1 VVKIIH
7 HRGTENTEAAQ
18 RRVASEFSALIDSRE
33 DFADNWD
40 AGTTE
45 ELSEEPETTTSNTR
59 RSLIWLQTLAFLLG
73 LGLLIYVINR
83 VGVQPLFDALL
94 RIGFG
99 FFVVLGLSG
108 LRHVLRTISM
118 RAAVPPE
125 HRRISFRHAFA
136 ARLGGEAISFLTF
149 TGPLLGEATKVAL
162 LRKRVP
168 LTYGVPALV
177 VDNLIYNLSVV
188 FFVLS
193 GAVVML
199 LRYPLPPGAYLVLMV
214 IAAVAASGILVAAIA
229 AKRRVMLL
237 TWIID
242 HIGELRLSPKVI
254 LKKRHHIFHL
264 ESKVYDFYKHHPGAF
279 FLMIACNLLAH
290 VASVL
295 EVFLTLRMLGFQPQ
309 VAQAY
314 IIESLT
320 KVINFVFAF
329 VPGTIGVYEGG
340 TEVILQKGLGFTP
353 AAGLALALVRKAA
366 IVVWTSIGLLVLTW
380 RTLPNAWRRIMDRS
394 PRLQR
399 LMDSLVLSNIAH
411 RPART
416 AVSILGTGVGVLLIV
431 FTVGLAHG
439 VLHERGR
446 RESNIG
452 AEIMIRSS
460 GTIGLGGSQF
470 KLPASHA
477 AELATIP
484 GVRAATP
491 IGQTFDKS
499 DTGFGQRLIDGI
511 EYDQYANIARITI
524 REGRK
529 LESGDEAIID
539 PEWQRSRKANVGD
552 TVKLFERPFKIVG
565 VYEPPGGGRIK
576 IPLKTMQDQEGSDN
590 KASAI
595 LVACDDPAQQDEVAA
610 RILERFHDDQLIFT
624 RDLPEIYASG
634 VPALN
639 VFIKV
644 VVGVAAAISVLVILL
659 AMYTTVTERTRQIGI
674 LKSLGMSK
682 TAIAW
687 VIEQEAIIV
696 SVLGVVVGVLLTML
710 AKFAVMRTTSLTID
724 IEPRWVLIAL
734 AVGLLGGTIGALYP
748 ALRAAR
754 QDAVEA
760 LSYE

>member
-1 VVKIIH
+1 LIE
-7 HRGTENTEAAQ
+7 TEEFGEDWQTE
-18 RRVASEFSALIDSRE
+18 EID
-33 DFADNWD
+33 
-40 AGTTE
+40 E
-45 ELSEEPETTTSNTR
+45 ELSEEPESSAISKSR
-59 RSLIWLQTLAFLLG
+59 RSFAWMQALAFLLG
-73 LGLLIYVINR
+73 LALLVYVINR
-83 VGVQPLFDALL
+83 VGIQPLFDALL

-108 LRHVLRTISM
+108 ARHVLRTIAM

-125 HRRISFRHAFA
+125 HRRVTFRQAFA

-168 LTYGVPALV
+168 LTYGVPALI
-177 VDNLIYNLSVV
+177 VDNLLYNLSVV

-193 GAVVML
+193 GACVML
-199 LRYPLPPGAYLVLMV
+199 LSYHLPTPVYTVLIV
-214 IAAVAASGILVAAIA
+214 IAIAAAMGILAAVLA

-237 TWIID
+237 TWVID
-242 HIGELRLSPKVI
+242 RMAQLRLSPKVI
-254 LKKRHHIFHL
+254 LKRRHHIYHL
-264 ESKVYDFYKHHPGAF
+264 ELKVYDFYKHHPGAF
-279 FLMIACNLLAH
+279 FGMIACDLLSHAT
-290 VASVL
+290 SVL
-295 EVFLTLRMLGFQPQ
+295 EVYVALRFLGFRPE
-309 VAQAY
+309 VSQAY

-366 IVVWTSIGLLVLTW
+366 IVCWTSVGLLVLTW
-380 RTLPNAWRRIMDRS
+380 RTLPNAWRKLLDRS
-394 PRLQR
+394 SRLQR
-399 LMDSLVLSNIAH
+399 LMDSLVFSNIAH

-439 VLHERGR
+439 VLHERGK

-452 AEIMIRSS
+452 AEIMIRAS
-460 GTIGLGGSQF
+460 GSIGIGGASPFRLQT
-470 KLPASHA
+470 SHA
-477 AELATIP
+477 AEIARIP

-491 IGQTFDKS
+491 VGQILDST
-499 DTGFGQRLIDGI
+499 DTGFGSRLIDGI
-511 EYDQYANIARITI
+511 DFDQYANLAGMTI

-529 LESGDEAIID
+529 LMTGDEAIVD
-539 PEWQRSRKANVGD
+539 PEWKDRRHAQLGD
-552 TVKLFERPFKIVG
+552 TVQLFKRPFKIVG

-576 IPLKTMQDQEGSDN
+576 IPLTTMQEQEG
-590 KASAI
+590 AEGRATAI
-595 LVACDDPAQQDEVAA
+595 LVACADPAKQDEVAA
-610 RILERFHDDQLIFT
+610 RIQERFPETQLIFT
-624 RDLPEIYASG
+624 RDLPELYATG

-644 VVGVAAAISVLVILL
+644 VVGVAAAISMLVILL

-682 TAIAW
+682 RSIAW
-687 VIEQEAIIV
+687 VIEQEAIVV
-696 SVLGVVVGVLLTML
+696 SVLGVAVGILLTL
-710 AKFAVMRTTSLTID
+710 IARFAVMRVTSLTIE
-724 IEPRWVLIAL
+724 IEPRWMLISL

-754 QDAVEA
+754 QDPVEA

>member
-1 VVKIIH
+1 M
-7 HRGTENTEAAQ
+7 
-18 RRVASEFSALIDSRE
+18 IDSRE
-33 DFADNWD
+33 DFADNWV

-118 RAAVPPE
+118 RAAVPAE

-199 LRYPLPPGAYLVLMV
+199 LRYPLPPGVYLVLLV

-237 TWIID
+237 TWLID
-242 HIGELRLSPKVI
+242 RLGELRLSPKVI
-254 LKKRHHIFHL
+254 LKKRHHVYHL

-290 VASVL
+290 AASVL
-295 EVFLTLRMLGFQPQ
+295 EVFLALKMLGFQPQ

-320 KVINFVFAF
+320 KVINFAFAF

-340 TEVILQKGLGFTP
+340 TEVILQKGLGFEP

-380 RTLPNAWRRIMDRS
+380 RTLPNAWRRILDRS

-452 AEIMIRSS
+452 AEIMIRAS

-470 KLPASHA
+470 RLPASHA
-477 AELATIP
+477 AELATIE

-499 DTGFGQRLIDGI
+499 DSGFGQRLIDGI
-511 EYDQYANIARITI
+511 EYDEYAGIARITM

-576 IPLKTMQDQEGSDN
+576 IPLKTMQDQEGGNN

-595 LVACDDPAQQDEVAA
+595 LVACADPAQQDVVAA
-610 RILERFHDDQLIFT
+610 RILERFPEDQLIFT

-710 AKFAVMRTTSLTID
+710 AKVAVMRTTSLTIE

-734 AVGLLGGTIGALYP
+734 AVGLLGGSIGALYP

>member
-1 VVKIIH
+1 MIK
-7 HRGTENTEAAQ
+7 E
-18 RRVASEFSALIDSRE
+18 EFG
-33 DFADNWD
+33 DNWQAEEID
-40 AGTTE
+40 
-45 ELSEEPETTTSNTR
+45 ELSEDREPTTSNRTR
-59 RSLIWLQTLAFLLG
+59 RSFVWLQSLAFLLG
-73 LGLLIYVINR
+73 LALLIYVINR

-99 FFVVLGLSG
+99 FFVILGLSG
-108 LRHVLRTISM
+108 LRHVLRTMAM

-125 HRRISFRHAFA
+125 HRRITFRHAFA
-136 ARLGGEAISFLTF
+136 ARLGGESISFLTF

-177 VDNLIYNLSVV
+177 VDNLLYNLSVV

-193 GAVVML
+193 GACVML
-199 LRYPLPPGAYLVLMV
+199 FNYRLPGPINTALLV
-214 IAAVAASGILVAAIA
+214 IASVATLGILAAAFA
-229 AKRRVMLL
+229 AKQRVMLL
-237 TWIID
+237 TWVID
-242 HIGELRLSPKVI
+242 RLAELRLSPKVI
-254 LKKRHHIFHL
+254 LKRRHHIYHL

-279 FLMIACNLLAH
+279 FGMIACDLLAH
-290 VASVL
+290 VSSVV
-295 EVFLTLRMLGFQPQ
+295 EVYVALHMLGFHPA
-309 VAQAY
+309 VSQAY

-340 TEVILQKGLGFTP
+340 TEVILNKGLGFNP

-366 IVVWTSIGLLVLTW
+366 IVCWTSLGLLVLTW
-380 RTLPNAWRRIMDRS
+380 RTLPNAWRRVLDRS
-394 PRLQR
+394 PRLQK
-399 LMDSLVLSNIAH
+399 LMDSLVFSNIAH

-452 AEIMIRSS
+452 AEIMIRPS
-460 GTIGLGGSQF
+460 GTIGFGGSSSF
-470 KLPASHA
+470 GIPEGHA

-484 GVRAATP
+484 GVKAATAV
-491 IGQTFDKS
+491 GQKLDHS
-499 DTGFGQRLIDGI
+499 DSGFGSRLIDGI
-511 EYDQYANIARITI
+511 NYDEYARIAGISI

-539 PEWQRSRKANVGD
+539 PRWQEQRHAQLGD
-552 TVKLFERPFKIVG
+552 TVPLFERPFKIVG
-565 VYEPPGGGRIK
+565 IYEPPGGGRIK
-576 IPLKTMQDQEGSDN
+576 IPLATMQEQEGAQGR
-590 KASAI
+590 ASAI
-595 LVACDDPAQQDEVAA
+595 LVACLDPAKQEDVAA
-610 RILERFHDDQLIFT
+610 LIQQRFPHDQLLLT
-624 RDLPEIYASG
+624 RDLPDLYAAG

-644 VVGVAAAISVLVILL
+644 VVGVAASISMLVILL

-682 TAIAW
+682 SAIAW

-696 SVLGVVVGVLLTML
+696 SVLGVAVGVLLTL
-710 AKFAVMRTTSLTID
+710 AAKFAVMRVTTLTIE
-724 IEPRWVLIAL
+724 IETRWVLVAL
-734 AVGLLGGTIGALYP
+734 GVGLLGGTIGALYP

-754 QDAVEA
+754 QDPVEA

>member
-1 VVKIIH
+1 LIE
-7 HRGTENTEAAQ
+7 TE
-18 RRVASEFSALIDSRE
+18 EFGE
-33 DFADNWD
+33 DWQAEEIE
-40 AGTTE
+40 E
-45 ELSEEPETTTSNTR
+45 ELSEEPESSVASKSR
-59 RSLIWLQTLAFLLG
+59 RSFAWMQALAFLLG
-73 LGLLIYVINR
+73 LALLVYVINR
-83 VGVQPLFDALL
+83 VGIQPLFDALL

-99 FFVVLGLSG
+99 FFIVLGLSG
-108 LRHVLRTISM
+108 ARHVLRTIAM

-125 HRRISFRHAFA
+125 HRRITFRQAFA

-177 VDNLIYNLSVV
+177 VDNLLYNLSVV

-193 GAVVML
+193 GACVML
-199 LRYPLPPGAYLVLMV
+199 LSYHLPTPVYTVLII
-214 IAAVAASGILVAAIA
+214 IAIVAAMGILAAALA

-237 TWIID
+237 TWVID
-242 HIGELRLSPKVI
+242 RMAQLRLSPKVI
-254 LKKRHHIFHL
+254 LKRRHHIYHL

-279 FLMIACNLLAH
+279 FGMIACDLLSHAT
-290 VASVL
+290 SVL
-295 EVFLTLRMLGFQPQ
+295 EVYVALRFLGFKPQ
-309 VAQAY
+309 VSQAY

-366 IVVWTSIGLLVLTW
+366 IVCWTSAGLLVLTW
-380 RTLPNAWRRIMDRS
+380 RTLPNAWRKLLDRS

-399 LMDSLVLSNIAH
+399 LMDSLVFSNIAH

-439 VLHERGR
+439 VLHERGK

-452 AEIMIRSS
+452 AEIMIRAS
-460 GTIGLGGSQF
+460 GSISLGGASPFRLQT
-470 KLPASHA
+470 SHA
-477 AELATIP
+477 AEIAQIP

-491 IGQTFDKS
+491 IGQTLDS
-499 DTGFGQRLIDGI
+499 TDTGFGSRLIDGI
-511 EYDQYANIARITI
+511 DFDQYANLAGITI

-529 LESGDEAIID
+529 LTTGDEAIVD
-539 PEWQRSRKANVGD
+539 PEWKDRRHAQIGD
-552 TVKLFERPFKIVG
+552 SVQLFKRAFKIVG

-576 IPLKTMQDQEGSDN
+576 IPLTTMQEQEG
-590 KASAI
+590 AEGRATAI
-595 LVACDDPAQQDEVAA
+595 LVACSDPAKQDEVAA
-610 RILERFHDDQLIFT
+610 RIQERFPESQLIFT
-624 RDLPEIYASG
+624 RDLPELYATG

-644 VVGVAAAISVLVILL
+644 VVGVAAAISMLVILL

-682 TAIAW
+682 RSIAW
-687 VIEQEAIIV
+687 VIEQEAIVV
-696 SVLGVVVGVLLTML
+696 SVLGVAVGILLTL
-710 AKFAVMRTTSLTID
+710 VARFAVMRVTSLTIE
-724 IEPRWVLIAL
+724 IEPRWLLIAL

-754 QDAVEA
+754 QDAVDA

>member
-1 VVKIIH
+1 
-7 HRGTENTEAAQ
+7 
-18 RRVASEFSALIDSRE
+18 LIESRE
-33 DFADNWD
+33 EFDNWTT
-40 AGTTE
+40 GETE
-45 ELSEEPETTTSNTR
+45 ELAEEPVPTTSNSR
-59 RSLIWLQTLAFLLG
+59 RSFVWLQAFAFILG

-94 RIGFG
+94 RVGFG
-99 FFVVLGLSG
+99 FFVILGLSG
-108 LRHVLRTISM
+108 LRHVLRTVSM

-125 HRRISFRHAFA
+125 HRRISFRNAFA

-177 VDNLIYNLSVV
+177 VDNLLYNLSVV

-199 LRYPLPPGAYLVLMV
+199 LRYPLPPGVYLVLIT

-237 TWIID
+237 TWLID
-242 HIGELRLSPKVI
+242 RLGELRLSPKVI
-254 LKKRHHIFHL
+254 LKRRHHIYHL

-290 VASVL
+290 AASVL
-295 EVFLTLRMLGFQPQ
+295 EVYLALKMLGFQPQ

-320 KVINFVFAF
+320 KVINFAFAF

-380 RTLPNAWRRIMDRS
+380 RTLPNAWHRILDRS

-416 AVSILGTGVGVLLIV
+416 AVSVLGTGVGVLLIV

-452 AEIMIRSS
+452 AEIMIRAS
-460 GTIGLGGSQF
+460 GSISLAGASQF
-470 KLPASHA
+470 KLHTSHA

-484 GVRAATP
+484 GVRATTP
-491 IGQTFDKS
+491 IGQAVDSS

-511 EYDQYANIARITI
+511 EYDQYAKIARMTM
-524 REGRK
+524 REGRP
-529 LESGDEAIID
+529 LQSGDEAIVD
-539 PEWQRSRKANVGD
+539 PEWKRNRKANTGD
-552 TVKLFERPFKIVG
+552 TLLLFHRPFKIVG

-576 IPLKTMQDQEGSDN
+576 IPLKTMQEQVGAES

-595 LVACDDPAQQDEVAA
+595 LVACDDPAKQDEVAA
-610 RILERFHDDQLIFT
+610 RILERFPQDQLLFT
-624 RDLPEIYASG
+624 RDLPELYASG

-639 VFIKV
+639 VFLNV
-644 VVGVAAAISVLVILL
+644 VVGVAAAISILVILL

-682 TAIAW
+682 TSIAW

-696 SVLGVVVGVLLTML
+696 SVLGVAVGVLLTML
-710 AKFAVMRTTSLTID
+710 AQLVVTRTTSLLIE
-724 IEPRWVLIAL
+724 IEPRWVLVAL
-734 AVGLLGGTIGALYP
+734 AVGLLGGSVGALYP

>member
-1 VVKIIH
+1 MI
-7 HRGTENTEAAQ
+7 E
-18 RRVASEFSALIDSRE
+18 SRE
-33 DFADNWD
+33 DFADNWAASD
-40 AGTTE
+40 EE
-45 ELSEEPETTTSNTR
+45 ELSEEPEPSTNTSR
-59 RSLIWLQTLAFLLG
+59 RSFVWLQTLAFLLG

-83 VGVQPLFDALL
+83 VGIQPLFDALL

-99 FFVVLGLSG
+99 FFIVLGLSG
-108 LRHVLRTISM
+108 LRHFLRTIAM

-125 HRRISFRHAFA
+125 HRRITFRQAFA

-162 LRKRVP
+162 LRKRIP

-177 VDNLIYNLSVV
+177 VDNLLYNLSVV

-193 GAVVML
+193 GACVML
-199 LRYPLPPGAYLVLMV
+199 AWYQLPPPVYTVLLIIAIVAALGIV
-214 IAAVAASGILVAAIA
+214 IAVIA
-229 AKRRVMLL
+229 AKRRVMMLS
-237 TWIID
+237 WIID
-242 HIGELRLSPKVI
+242 RMAELRLSPKVI
-254 LKKRHHIFHL
+254 LKRRHHIYHL
-264 ESKVYDFYKHHPGAF
+264 ESKVYDFYKHHPAAF
-279 FLMIACNLLAH
+279 FVMIACNLLAH
-290 VASVL
+290 VASVV
-295 EVFLTLRMLGFQPQ
+295 EVFLTLKMLGFTPQ

-320 KVINFVFAF
+320 KVINFAFAF

-340 TEVILQKGLGFTP
+340 TEIILQKGLGFEP

-366 IVVWTSIGLLVLTW
+366 IVCWTSIGLLVLTW
-380 RTLPNAWRRIMDRS
+380 RTLPNAWRRILDRS

-452 AEIMIRSS
+452 AEIMIRAS
-460 GTIGLGGSQF
+460 GTVSLAGGSQF
-470 KLPASHA
+470 RLPTSHA

-491 IGQTFDKS
+491 IGQSVDKS
-499 DTGFGQRLIDGI
+499 DSGFGQRLIDGI
-511 EYDQYANIARITI
+511 EYDQYANLARISL
-524 REGRK
+524 REGRP
-529 LESGDEAIID
+529 LQSGDEAIVD
-539 PEWQRSRKANVGD
+539 PEWKERRQAKVGD
-552 TVKLFERPFKIVG
+552 TVKLFDRPFKIVG

-576 IPLKTMQDQEGSDN
+576 IPLKTMQEQEGADGR
-590 KASAI
+590 ASAI
-595 LVACDDPAQQDEVAA
+595 LVACNDPAEQDQVAA
-610 RILERFHDDQLIFT
+610 RILERFPSDQLIFT

-644 VVGVAAAISVLVILL
+644 VVGVAAAISMLVILL

-682 TAIAW
+682 ASIAW

-696 SVLGVVVGVLLTML
+696 SVLGVAVGVLLTML
-710 AKFAVMRTTSLTID
+710 ARLAVMRTTNLTIE

>member
-1 VVKIIH
+1 MESKEEFVDNWPAEEAKELAE
-7 HRGTENTEAAQ
+7 TTEAISPKNA
-18 RRVASEFSALIDSRE
+18 
-33 DFADNWD
+33 
-40 AGTTE
+40 
-45 ELSEEPETTTSNTR
+45 R
-59 RSLIWLQTLAFLLG
+59 RSFFWLQTLAFLLG

-99 FFVVLGLSG
+99 FFVILGLSG
-108 LRHVLRTISM
+108 LRHFLRTIAM
-118 RAAVPPE
+118 RAAVPAE
-125 HRRISFRHAFA
+125 HRRITFRQAFA

-177 VDNLIYNLSVV
+177 VDNLLYNLSVV

-193 GAVVML
+193 GACVML
-199 LRYPLPPGAYLVLMV
+199 VKYPLPPLVSTVLLIIAI
-214 IAAVAASGILVAAIA
+214 IAALGILIAAIA
-229 AKRRVMLL
+229 AKRRVMIL
-237 TWIID
+237 TWAID
-242 HIGELRLSPKVI
+242 LLAQLRLSPKVI
-254 LKKRHHIFHL
+254 LNRRHHIYHL
-264 ESKVYDFYKHHPGAF
+264 ESKVYDFYKHHPSVF
-279 FLMIACNLLAH
+279 FLMIVCNLLSH
-290 VASVL
+290 VASVV
-295 EVFLTLRMLGFQPQ
+295 EVYLALKFLGFQPQ

-320 KVINFVFAF
+320 KVINFAFAF

-340 TEVILQKGLGFTP
+340 TEFLLQKGLGFTP

-366 IVVWTSIGLLVLTW
+366 IVSWTSIGLLVLTW
-380 RTLPNAWRRIMDRS
+380 RTLPNAWRRILDRS

-416 AVSILGTGVGVLLIV
+416 AVSVLGTAIGVLLIV
-431 FTVGLAHG
+431 FTVGLARG

-452 AEIMIRSS
+452 AEIMIRAS
-460 GTIGLGGSQF
+460 GSIGFGGGAQF
-470 KLPASHA
+470 RLPASHA
-477 AELATIP
+477 AEIAGIP

-491 IGQTFDKS
+491 LGQTFDKS
-499 DTGFGQRLIDGI
+499 DSGFGQRLLDGI
-511 EYDQYANIARITI
+511 EYDEYASLARITI

-529 LESGDEAIID
+529 LESGDEAIVD
-539 PEWQRSRKANVGD
+539 PEWKQRRGANVGD
-552 TVKLFERPFKIVG
+552 TVELFQRPFKIVG

-576 IPLKTMQDQEGSDN
+576 IPLKTLQEQEGAAN
-590 KASAI
+590 RASSI
-595 LVACDDPAQQDEVAA
+595 LVACDDPAEQDAVAT
-610 RILERFHDDQLIFT
+610 RILERFPDDQLIFT
-624 RDLPEIYASG
+624 RDLPELYASG

-639 VFIKV
+639 IFIKV
-644 VVGVAAAISVLVILL
+644 VVGVAATISMLVILL

-682 TAIAW
+682 ASIAW

-696 SVLGVVVGVLLTML
+696 SVLGVAVGVLLTL
-710 AKFAVMRTTSLTID
+710 VARLAVMRTTSLTIE

>member
-1 VVKIIH
+1 M
-7 HRGTENTEAAQ
+7 TESDELA
-18 RRVASEFSALIDSRE
+18 E
-33 DFADNWD
+33 DWQTAES
-40 AGTTE
+40 E
-45 ELSEEPETTTSNTR
+45 ELPEEVETTPSPRSR
-59 RSLIWLQTLAFLLG
+59 RSFAGIQALAFLFG
-73 LGLLIYVINR
+73 LGLLAYVINK

-99 FFVVLGLSG
+99 FFIVLGLSG
-108 LRHVLRTISM
+108 LRHVLRTIAM
-118 RAAVPPE
+118 RAAVPRE
-125 HRRISFRHAFA
+125 HRRISFRNAFA

-193 GAVVML
+193 GACVML
-199 LRYPLPPGAYLVLMV
+199 VSYRLPTPVYTVLIM
-214 IAAVAASGILVAAIA
+214 IAAVAALGIAAAALA

-242 HIGELRLSPKVI
+242 RLGELRLSPKVI
-254 LKKRHHIFHL
+254 LKRRQHIYHL
-264 ESKVYDFYKHHPGAF
+264 ESKVYDFYKHHPAAF
-279 FLMIACNLLAH
+279 FGMIACDLLSHASSVIEVY
-290 VASVL
+290 VA
-295 EVFLTLRMLGFQPQ
+295 LRLLGFHPL
-309 VAQAY
+309 VSQAY

-366 IVVWTSIGLLVLTW
+366 IVCWTSIGLLVLTS
-380 RTLPNAWRRIMDRS
+380 RTLPNAWRRLLDRS

-399 LMDSLVLSNIAH
+399 LMDSLVFSNIAH

-416 AVSILGTGVGVLLIV
+416 LVSILGTGVGVLLII

-439 VLHERGR
+439 VLHERGQ

-452 AEIMIRSS
+452 AEIMIRASGSVGFTGSS
-460 GTIGLGGSQF
+460 PF
-470 KLPASHA
+470 KLQASHA
-477 AELATIP
+477 AEIAALP
-484 GVRAATP
+484 GVRSATP
-491 IGQTFDKS
+491 IGQALDKS
-499 DTGFGQRLIDGI
+499 DGGFGQRLIDGI
-511 EYDQYANIARITI
+511 DYDQYANLAGITI

-529 LESGDEAIID
+529 LGSGDEAIID
-539 PEWQRSRKANVGD
+539 PQWKENRHAKVGD
-552 TVKLFERPFKIVG
+552 TVKLFERPFTIVG
-565 VYEPPGGGRIK
+565 VYQPPGGGRIK
-576 IPLKTMQDQEGSDN
+576 IPLATMQDQEG
-590 KASAI
+590 AEGRATAI
-595 LVACDDPAQQDEVAA
+595 LVACTNPAQQDAIGA
-610 RILERFHDDQLIFT
+610 LIQQRFPDDQLIFT
-624 RDLPEIYASG
+624 RDLPELYASG

-639 VFIKV
+639 IFIKV
-644 VVGVAAAISVLVILL
+644 VVGIAAAISMLVILL

-682 TAIAW
+682 SSIAW
-687 VIEQEAIIV
+687 VIEQEAIVV
-696 SVLGVVVGVLLTML
+696 SLLGVATGVLLTL
-710 AKFAVMRTTSLTID
+710 AARFAIMRTTSLTIE
-724 IEPRWVLIAL
+724 IEPRWILIAL
-734 AVGLLGGTIGALYP
+734 AVGLVGGTIGALYP

-754 QDAVEA
+754 QDAVDA

>member
-1 VVKIIH
+1 MI
-7 HRGTENTEAAQ
+7 E
-18 RRVASEFSALIDSRE
+18 SRE
-33 DFADNWD
+33 DFADNWT
-40 AGTTE
+40 AGETE
-45 ELSEEPETTTSNTR
+45 ELSEEPETTTNNSR
-59 RSLIWLQTLAFLLG
+59 RSLVWLQTLAFLLG
-73 LGLLIYVINR
+73 LALLIYVINR

-99 FFVVLGLSG
+99 FFVIVGLSG
-108 LRHVLRTISM
+108 LRHFLRTIAM
-118 RAAVPPE
+118 RAAVPAE
-125 HRRISFRHAFA
+125 HRRITFRHAFA

-177 VDNLIYNLSVV
+177 VDNLLYNLSVV

-193 GAVVML
+193 GACVML
-199 LRYPLPPGAYLVLMV
+199 AWYPLPPSVYVVLLIIAT
-214 IAAVAASGILVAAIA
+214 IAALGILIAIIA

-237 TWIID
+237 TWAID
-242 HIGELRLSPKVI
+242 RLGELRLSPKVI
-254 LKKRHHIFHL
+254 LKRRHHIYHL
-264 ESKVYDFYKHHPGAF
+264 ESKVYDFYKHHPAAF
-279 FLMIACNLLAH
+279 FVMIACNLAAH
-290 VASVL
+290 AASVV
-295 EVFLTLRMLGFQPQ
+295 EVYLALKMLGFQPQ

-320 KVINFVFAF
+320 KVINFAFAF

-340 TEVILQKGLGFTP
+340 TEVILQKGLGFEP

-380 RTLPNAWRRIMDRS
+380 RTLPNVWRRILDRN

-452 AEIMIRSS
+452 AEIMIRAS
-460 GTIGLGGSQF
+460 GTVSLAGGSQF

-491 IGQTFDKS
+491 LGQTFDKS
-499 DTGFGQRLIDGI
+499 DSGFGQRLLDGI
-511 EYDQYANIARITI
+511 EYDEYANLARITI

-529 LESGDEAIID
+529 LESGDEAIVD
-539 PEWQRSRKANVGD
+539 PEWKERRRANVGD
-552 TVKLFERPFKIVG
+552 TVELFERPFKIVG

-576 IPLKTMQDQEGSDN
+576 IPLKTLQEQEGADN
-590 KASAI
+590 RASAI
-595 LVACDDPAQQDEVAA
+595 LVACTDPAQQDEVAA
-610 RILERFHDDQLIFT
+610 RILERFPDDQLIFT

-696 SVLGVVVGVLLTML
+696 SVLGVIVGVLLTML
-710 AKFAVMRTTSLTID
+710 AQLIVTRTTNLTIE

-734 AVGLLGGTIGALYP
+734 AVGLLGGSIGALYP

>member
-1 VVKIIH
+1 MADI
-7 HRGTENTEAAQ
+7 
-18 RRVASEFSALIDSRE
+18 
-33 DFADNWD
+33 ADNWT
-40 AGTTE
+40 AGETE
-45 ELSEEPETTTSNTR
+45 ELSEEPDSTTSNSR
-59 RSLIWLQTLAFLLG
+59 RSFLWLQTLAFLLG

-99 FFVVLGLSG
+99 FFVILGLSG
-108 LRHVLRTISM
+108 IRHFLRTISM

-125 HRRISFRHAFA
+125 HRRITFRQAFA

-177 VDNLIYNLSVV
+177 VDNLLYNLSVV

-199 LRYPLPPGAYLVLMV
+199 MRYPMPPSVYLVLLI
-214 IAAVAASGILVAAIA
+214 IAAIAASGILVAAIA

-237 TWIID
+237 TWMID
-242 HIGELRLSPKVI
+242 RLGELRLSPKVI
-254 LKKRHHIFHL
+254 LKRRHHIYHL

-279 FLMIACNLLAH
+279 FLMVVCNLAAHASSVAEVYLA
-290 VASVL
+290 L
-295 EVFLTLRMLGFQPQ
+295 KMLGFQPQ

-320 KVINFVFAF
+320 KVINFAFAF

-380 RTLPNAWRRIMDRS
+380 RTLPNAWRRLLDRS

-416 AVSILGTGVGVLLIV
+416 AVSVLGTGVGVLLII

-452 AEIMIRSS
+452 AEIMVRAS
-460 GTIGLGGSQF
+460 GSISLVGGAQF
-470 KLPASHA
+470 KLQTSHA

-484 GVRAATP
+484 GVRASTP
-491 IGQTFDKS
+491 IGQAVDSS
-499 DTGFGQRLIDGI
+499 DSGFGSRLLDGI
-511 EYDQYANIARITI
+511 EYDQYAKIARITM
-524 REGRK
+524 REGRP
-529 LESGDEAIID
+529 LQSGDEAIVD
-539 PEWQRSRKANVGD
+539 PEWKRNRKANIGD
-552 TVKLFERPFKIVG
+552 TVQLFHRPFKIVG

-576 IPLKTMQDQEGSDN
+576 IPLKTMQEQVGAEN
-590 KASAI
+590 RASAI
-595 LVACDDPAQQDEVAA
+595 LVACDDPAKQDEVAA
-610 RILERFHDDQLIFT
+610 RILERFPEDQLLFT
-624 RDLPEIYASG
+624 RDLPELYASG

-639 VFIKV
+639 VFLNV
-644 VVGVAAAISVLVILL
+644 VVGVAAAISILVILL

-682 TAIAW
+682 TSIAW

-696 SVLGVVVGVLLTML
+696 SVLGVITGVLLTML
-710 AKFAVMRTTSLTID
+710 AQLVVTRTTNLTIE

-734 AVGLLGGTIGALYP
+734 AVGLLGGSIGALYP

>member
-1 VVKIIH
+1 LIESRKEFA
-7 HRGTENTEAAQ
+7 ENWP
-18 RRVASEFSALIDSRE
+18 VAD
-33 DFADNWD
+33 
-40 AGTTE
+40 TE
-45 ELSEEPETTTSNTR
+45 ELSEEPEASAANTSR
-59 RSLIWLQTLAFLLG
+59 RSFFWLQTFAFLVG
-73 LGLLIYVINR
+73 LALLIFVINR

-94 RIGFG
+94 RIGIG
-99 FFVVLGLSG
+99 FFVILGLSG

-118 RAAVPPE
+118 RAAVPAE
-125 HRRISFRHAFA
+125 HRSFNFRQAFA

-177 VDNLIYNLSVV
+177 VDNLLYNLSVV

-193 GAVVML
+193 GACVML
-199 LRYPLPPGAYLVLMV
+199 LTYPLPPQVYVVLVG
-214 IAAVAASGILVAAIA
+214 IAVVAALGIVVVAIA
-229 AKRRVMLL
+229 AKRRVMVM
-237 TWIID
+237 TWLID
-242 HIGELRLSPKVI
+242 RLAQLRLSPKVI
-254 LKKRHHIFHL
+254 LKRRDHIYHI

-279 FLMIACNLLAH
+279 FVMILCNLLAH
-290 VASVL
+290 ASSVV
-295 EVFLTLRMLGFQPQ
+295 EVYLALKMLGFQPQ
-309 VAQAY
+309 WAQAY

-320 KVINFVFAF
+320 KVINFAFSF

-366 IVVWTSIGLLVLTW
+366 IVSWTSVGLFVLTW
-380 RTLPNAWRRIMDRS
+380 RTLPNAWNRLLNRS

-399 LMDSLVLSNIAH
+399 LMDSLVFSNIAH

-416 AVSILGTGVGVLLIV
+416 AVSILGTAVGVLLIV

-452 AEIMIRSS
+452 AEIMIRAS
-460 GTIGLGGSQF
+460 GSVGLGGGSQF
-470 KLPASHA
+470 RLPVNHA
-477 AELATIP
+477 AELASIP

-491 IGQTFDKS
+491 VGQTLDKS
-499 DTGFGQRLIDGI
+499 DSGFGQRLIDGVI
-511 EYDQYANIARITI
+511 YDEYAALAGITM

-529 LESGDEAIID
+529 LGSGDEAIID
-539 PEWQRSRKANVGD
+539 PEWQRSRNAKVGD
-552 TVKLFERPFKIVG
+552 TVKLFERQFKIVG

-576 IPLKTMQDQEGSDN
+576 IPLSTMQEQEGADN
-590 KASAI
+590 RASAI
-595 LVACDDPAQQDEVAA
+595 LVACTDPAKQDEVAA
-610 RILERFHDDQLIFT
+610 RILERFPNDQLVFT

-644 VVGVAAAISVLVILL
+644 VVGVAAAISMLVILL

-682 TAIAW
+682 TSIAW

-696 SVLGVVVGVLLTML
+696 SILGVAVGVLLTLL
-710 AKFAVMRTTSLTID
+710 ARAAVMRTTSLTIE
-724 IEPRWVLIAL
+724 IETRWILIAL
-734 AVGLLGGTIGALYP
+734 AVGLVGGSIGALYP

>member
-1 VVKIIH
+1 MI
-7 HRGTENTEAAQ
+7 E
-18 RRVASEFSALIDSRE
+18 SRE
-33 DFADNWD
+33 DFADNWT
-40 AGTTE
+40 AGETE
-45 ELSEEPETTTSNTR
+45 ELSEEPETTTTNSR
-59 RSLIWLQTLAFLLG
+59 RSFVWLQTLAFLLG
-73 LGLLIYVINR
+73 LGLLIFVINR

-99 FFVVLGLSG
+99 FFVIIGLSG
-108 LRHVLRTISM
+108 LRHFLRTIAM
-118 RAAVPPE
+118 RAAVPAE
-125 HRRISFRHAFA
+125 HRRITFRQAFA

-162 LRKRVP
+162 LRKRIP

-177 VDNLIYNLSVV
+177 VDNLLYNLSVV

-193 GAVVML
+193 GACVML
-199 LRYPLPPGAYLVLMV
+199 AWYPLPPSVYLVLLV
-214 IAAVAASGILVAAIA
+214 IAVVAASGILIAAIA

-237 TWIID
+237 TWAID
-242 HIGELRLSPKVI
+242 RLGELRLSPKVI
-254 LKKRHHIFHL
+254 LKRRHHIYHL
-264 ESKVYDFYKHHPGAF
+264 ESKVYDFYKHHTVAF
-279 FLMIACNLLAH
+279 FVMIACNLAAH
-290 VASVL
+290 AASVL
-295 EVFLTLRMLGFQPQ
+295 EVYLALKMLGFQPQ

-320 KVINFVFAF
+320 KVINFAFAF

-366 IVVWTSIGLLVLTW
+366 IVCWTSIGLLVLTW
-380 RTLPNAWRRIMDRS
+380 RTLPNAWRRILDRS

-452 AEIMIRSS
+452 AEIMIRAS
-460 GTIGLGGSQF
+460 GTVSLAGAEF
-470 KLPASHA
+470 KLPAAHA

-484 GVRAATP
+484 GVRATTP
-491 IGQTFDKS
+491 IGQTIDKS
-499 DTGFGQRLIDGI
+499 DSGFGQRLLDGI
-511 EYDQYANIARITI
+511 EYDEYANLARITI

-529 LESGDEAIID
+529 LESGDEAIVD
-539 PEWQRSRKANVGD
+539 PEWKERRKANVGD

-576 IPLKTMQDQEGSDN
+576 IPLKTMQEQEGAGN
-590 KASAI
+590 RVSAI
-595 LVACDDPAQQDEVAA
+595 LVACTDPAQQDEVAA
-610 RILERFHDDQLIFT
+610 RILERFPEDQLIFT
-624 RDLPEIYASG
+624 RDLPEIYATG

-639 VFIKV
+639 VFVKV
-644 VVGVAAAISVLVILL
+644 VVGVAATISVLVILL

-674 LKSLGMSK
+674 LKSLGMSN

-710 AKFAVMRTTSLTID
+710 AQLIVTRVTTLTIE

>member
-1 VVKIIH
+1 MIE
-7 HRGTENTEAAQ
+7 TE
-18 RRVASEFSALIDSRE
+18 EFGE
-33 DFADNWD
+33 DWQAEEIE
-40 AGTTE
+40 E
-45 ELSEEPETTTSNTR
+45 ELSEEPESSVASKSR
-59 RSLIWLQTLAFLLG
+59 RSFAWMQALAFLLG
-73 LGLLIYVINR
+73 LALLVYVINR
-83 VGVQPLFDALL
+83 VGIQPLFDALL

-99 FFVVLGLSG
+99 FFIVLGLSG
-108 LRHVLRTISM
+108 ARHVLRTIAM

-125 HRRISFRHAFA
+125 HRRITFRQAFA

-177 VDNLIYNLSVV
+177 VDNLLYNLSVV

-193 GAVVML
+193 GACVML
-199 LRYPLPPGAYLVLMV
+199 LSYHLPTPVYTVLII
-214 IAAVAASGILVAAIA
+214 IAIVAAMGILAAALA

-237 TWIID
+237 TWVID
-242 HIGELRLSPKVI
+242 RMAQLRLSPKVI
-254 LKKRHHIFHL
+254 LKRRHHIYHL

-279 FLMIACNLLAH
+279 FGMIACDLLSHAT
-290 VASVL
+290 SVL
-295 EVFLTLRMLGFQPQ
+295 EVYVALRFLGFKPQ
-309 VAQAY
+309 VSQAY

-366 IVVWTSIGLLVLTW
+366 IVCWTSAGLLVLTW
-380 RTLPNAWRRIMDRS
+380 RTLPNAWRKLLDRS

-399 LMDSLVLSNIAH
+399 LMDSLVFSNIAH

-439 VLHERGR
+439 VLHERGK

-452 AEIMIRSS
+452 AEIMIRAS
-460 GTIGLGGSQF
+460 GSISLGGASPFRLQT
-470 KLPASHA
+470 SHA
-477 AELATIP
+477 AEIAQIP

-491 IGQTFDKS
+491 IGQTLDS
-499 DTGFGQRLIDGI
+499 TDTGFGSRLIDGI
-511 EYDQYANIARITI
+511 DFDQYANLAGITI

-529 LESGDEAIID
+529 LTTGDEAIVD
-539 PEWQRSRKANVGD
+539 PEWKDRRHAQIGDSVQLFKRS
-552 TVKLFERPFKIVG
+552 FKIVG

-576 IPLKTMQDQEGSDN
+576 IPLTTMQEQEG
-590 KASAI
+590 AEGRATAI
-595 LVACDDPAQQDEVAA
+595 LVACSDPAKQDEVAA
-610 RILERFHDDQLIFT
+610 RIQERFPESQLIFT
-624 RDLPEIYASG
+624 RDLPELYATG

-644 VVGVAAAISVLVILL
+644 VVGVAAAISMLVILL

-682 TAIAW
+682 RSIAW
-687 VIEQEAIIV
+687 VIEQEAIVV
-696 SVLGVVVGVLLTML
+696 SVLGVAVGILLTL
-710 AKFAVMRTTSLTID
+710 VARFAVMRVTSLTIE
-724 IEPRWVLIAL
+724 IEPRWLLIAL

-754 QDAVEA
+754 QDAVDA